1 MSRLGK
7 LKKEAINE
15 ANKRVLN
22 EQEDVLGDIYD
33 AEKHFSQYGYEIV
46 GSRPENMILQKYCGN
61 AVSTIEIDGWKPAGA
76 GRISVSLELDD
87 GSHPSGQEVK
97 RGSSRDATLKE
108 IEAAIAYGFNKY
120 SFAIKDCDNIFT
132 SLP

>member
-1 MSRLGK
+1 MKVIRL
-7 LKKEAINE
+7 KEQDIHRMV
-15 ANKRVLN
+15 KRVLI

-46 GSRPENMILQKYCGN
+46 ETRPENMILQKYCGN
-61 AVSTIEIDGWKPAGA
+61 AVSTIQIDGMKPIGA
-76 GRISVSLELDD
+76 GRISVSLELDTEIRNTQ
-87 GSHPSGQEVK
+87 GQEVK

-120 SFAIKDCDNIFT
+120 SGVIENCEDNF
-132 SLP
+132 